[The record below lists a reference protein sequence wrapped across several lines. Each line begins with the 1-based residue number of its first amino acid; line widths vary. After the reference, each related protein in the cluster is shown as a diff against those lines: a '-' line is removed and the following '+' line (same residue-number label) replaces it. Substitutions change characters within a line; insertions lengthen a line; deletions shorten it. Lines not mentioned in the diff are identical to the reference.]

1 MYKRFCYNSVVAD
14 KLVVEVIKA
23 KEGLASFYYIRGLL
37 VADYLYLLRVNLK
50 SFRSY
55 DKPKVLY
62 TFYPK
67 LVFLNIN
74 L

>member
-1 MYKRFCYNSVVAD
+1 MD
-14 KLVVEVIKA
+14 KLVVEVIKT
-23 KEGLASFYYIRGLL
+23 KKGLDSFYYIRGLL
-37 VADYLYLLRVNLK
+37 VIDYLYLLRVNLN
-50 SFRSY
+50 SFY
-55 DKPKVLY
+55 NHNKLKVFY